1 MSRKY
6 EKNDKNFEKLVELYT
21 PYSDDQPLK
30 DLVLKIYD
38 FIQSKP
44 YPEKWLDESIEKYNI
59 DIDLQKLYGEK

>member
-1 MSRKY
+1 MYFRIGDPTEIEIMKQEAIEKVFEDKY

-38 FIQSKP
+38 KRFSFK
-44 YPEKWLDESIEKYNI
+44 NI
-59 DIDLQKLYGEK
+59 